1 MSDLLQDLP
10 SGDEATGTTL
20 NPQEGGKMLETSI
33 IVEMD
38 EQYAKHIRSSYA
50 IKNTGKAGTLK
61 KVRTVNRNL
70 HAAMT
75 AKAEEMESSLDG
87 ISDDLDR
94 LTMADD
100 IKVIKDQLDKLDDIY
115 TAIDNQVK
123 VLLNA

>member
-1 MSDLLQDLP
+1 
-10 SGDEATGTTL
+10 
-20 NPQEGGKMLETSI
+20 MLETSI